1 MSVSLEK
8 ALDIIFENV
17 ESCSI
22 EILPLNLALG
32 RIIAKDVSAD
42 INLPPYDNSAMDGYA
57 VNCSDGGKIVDIS
70 DTIYAGDNSSA
81 VLKEGSAIKIMTGAC
96 IPEGTQA
103 IVPIEE
109 VEVIGS
115 SVQLPA
121 KIKMSNHIRR
131 SGEDVK
137 KGSVII
143 EKGTIL
149 SAYQTSL
156 LASQG
161 ISYIEVY
168 KRPEVA
174 VFATGEEL
182 KMPYE
187 SIEAHQLF
195 NSNSQTILARSS
207 ELGAMSVFTG
217 SAKDNLG
224 DIKNHISNSLG
235 HDLIVTSGGVSVGDA
250 DFTKEGF
257 DSFGCEPLFEKIDI
271 KPGKPT
277 LFGKIGNSYVLN
289 LPGNPMAASLIFEI
303 FGEAIISK
311 LSGKSSIYRKPIIA
325 KLKND
330 LKIRAGRDTIIA
342 GFYDGK
348 EFEISQKRSPG
359 MVSPLANANAF
370 MVVSSSVETLVG
382 GADVKIMP
390 LTFEFSSKARESLFT
405 YS

>member
-17 ESCSI
+17 GSCSS
-22 EILPLNLALG
+22 EILPLNLAQG
-32 RIIAKDVSAD
+32 RVISKDVSAS

-57 VNCSDGGKIVDIS
+57 VKCEDENRVVDVVA
-70 DTIYAGDNSSA
+70 TIFAGDNSNEILA
-81 VLKEGSAIKIMTGAC
+81 QGSVIKIMTGAC
-96 IPEGTQA
+96 IPSGTEA
-103 IVPIEE
+103 IVPIED
-109 VEVIGS
+109 VEVLDA
-115 SVQLPA
+115 SVRLPTD
-121 KIKMSNHIRR
+121 IKMNNHIRR

-143 EKGTIL
+143 ERGTTL
-149 SAYQTSL
+149 SAYQTAL

-168 KRPEVA
+168 KKPSVA

-207 ELGAMSVFTG
+207 ELGAITIFTG
-217 SAKDNLG
+217 SAKDNLD
-224 DIKNHISNSLG
+224 DIKEHIKNSLG

-257 DSFGCEPLFEKIDI
+257 DSFDFEPLFEKIDI

-325 KLKND
+325 KLKNE

-342 GFYDGK
+342 GFYDGQ
-348 EFEISQKRSPG
+348 EFEVSQKRSPG
-359 MVSPLANANAF
+359 MVSPLARANAF
-370 MVVSSSVETLVG
+370 IVLSSSVERVVS

-390 LTFEFSSKARESLFT
+390 LAFEFSSKTRESLLT
-405 YS
+405 